1 MWPDSQ
7 SRQNSSRQPS
17 SWTDSKEVKAKRE
30 QNPELIVSIV
40 KTILLGQNV
49 ILPDSQYGQNSSR
62 QTTSW
67 TDFQKDGTKF
77 EQKAELTEPIAE
89 TILHGQNVMWPDSL
103 VESIQVCKHPVGQ
116 NPK

>member
-1 MWPDSQ
+1 M
-7 SRQNSSRQPS
+7 
-17 SWTDSKEVKAKRE
+17 
-30 QNPELIVSIV
+30 IVSIV

-103 VESIQVCKHPVGQ
+103 VERIQVGKHPVGQ